1 MIIDLFERCGW
12 AYDLK
17 KPSNEMIIARKFR
30 TGDGTENLQLR
41 RQSLFDWLMG
51 IFIVTSNLI
60 LTLMLREIYQY
71 LFN

>member
-41 RQSLFDWLMG
+41 RKSLFDWLMG